1 MKKVTFAILGM
12 GNRGTAYARNILK
25 YPEQSEI
32 VAMADNRRVRLDAAN
47 KYLNLPEERL
57 FADAESILAQPKMA
71 DIMIIA
77 TQDSQHRDHA
87 IRAMELGYDLL
98 LEKPISNK
106 LEDIRVIAEVAKNL
120 GRTVF
125 VCHVLRYTPFYTQI
139 KKLLQDGTIGRIE
152 SVEASEHVGYYHY
165 AHSYVRGN
173 WHKESDSSPMILAKC
188 CHDMDIL
195 LWLID
200 KDCKKITSFGSLDY
214 FTSENEPEGA
224 TERCKECQLDCPF
237 HAQRF
242 YLSRIPGWPSNILNP
257 EPTEENILETLDQTD
272 YGKCVYKMN
281 NDVVDHQV
289 CTMLF
294 EDGVTASF
302 QMVGFTN
309 KQDRHIRIHGTE
321 GEIWGTMG
329 QKKIYWQRYN
339 KELHEIDLNTMGFD
353 FTGHGGGD
361 QGIIYDVIRYMRGEN
376 FDTTSVTLIE
386 RSVESHYMAFAAEK
400 SRVEGGQVVS
410 MEQFKKELG

>member
-125 VCHVLRYTPFYTQI
+125 VCHVLR
-139 KKLLQDGTIGRIE
+139 
-152 SVEASEHVGYYHY
+152 
-165 AHSYVRGN
+165 
-173 WHKESDSSPMILAKC
+173 
-188 CHDMDIL
+188 
-195 LWLID
+195 
-200 KDCKKITSFGSLDY
+200 
-214 FTSENEPEGA
+214 
-224 TERCKECQLDCPF
+224 
-237 HAQRF
+237 
-242 YLSRIPGWPSNILNP
+242 
-257 EPTEENILETLDQTD
+257 
-272 YGKCVYKMN
+272 
-281 NDVVDHQV
+281 
-289 CTMLF
+289 
-294 EDGVTASF
+294 
-302 QMVGFTN
+302 
-309 KQDRHIRIHGTE
+309 
-321 GEIWGTMG
+321 
-329 QKKIYWQRYN
+329 
-339 KELHEIDLNTMGFD
+339 
-353 FTGHGGGD
+353 
-361 QGIIYDVIRYMRGEN
+361 
-376 FDTTSVTLIE
+376 
-386 RSVESHYMAFAAEK
+386 
-400 SRVEGGQVVS
+400 
-410 MEQFKKELG
+410 